1 MIPKFLSI
9 TLWVCFFTLW
19 AGPLAHAQ
27 DGELSAHGRE
37 AKIALGLIDEI
48 NAFRQQRGL
57 HPFTTSEALTR
68 AALVQSQDMI
78 RYDFF
83 DHISP
88 APGRTRPQ
96 DRALASGYSSTTIAE
111 NLFMCMGTG
120 DDAIPGQCFQTWA
133 QSSGHLRNMLDTTRT
148 EIGVG
153 VATSSAGET
162 YITAVFGRP

>member
-1 MIPKFLSI
+1 M
-9 TLWVCFFTLW
+9 
-19 AGPLAHAQ
+19 
-27 DGELSAHGRE
+27 
-37 AKIALGLIDEI
+37 
-48 NAFRQQRGL
+48 
-57 HPFTTSEALTR
+57 
-68 AALVQSQDMI
+68 QSQDMI

-83 DHISP
+83 DHTSP
-88 APGRTRPQ
+88 APGRTRTQ